1 MAHSLIQL
9 TDLSKSFDGQL
20 ALQPLDL
27 DIYDGE
33 FLTLLGPSGC
43 GKTTLLR
50 LLAGFET
57 PDSGQICI
65 QNQRIDHLPPE
76 ERHVN
81 MVFQSYAL
89 FPHMTVFD
97 NVAFGL
103 MCQGVAEA
111 DIQQRVTEALQRVK
125 LDDLA
130 ERKPAQLSGGQQQR
144 VAMARAVVN
153 EPKVLLLDE
162 PLSAL
167 DYHLRRSMQV
177 ELKALQRRLGITF
190 VMVTHDQEEALS
202 MSDRIVVMN
211 HGCIEQIGTPRDVYE
226 EPANVYVA
234 SFVGVANILNK
245 TIITATDTTIEIE
258 VANTRVHF
266 KNPKAFQAGET
277 VNIVIR
283 PEDIKVWN
291 VREVSSESEHE
302 YLPGTVNE
310 VIYKGSTVDLLVT
323 LGDGQKISATE
334 FFDEDDEVLEYEIG
348 EKVLIEW
355 QPGWEVV
362 LAEEQA
368 HV

>member
-1 MAHSLIQL
+1 MARSIITLSN
-9 TDLSKSFDGQL
+9 LSKCFDGQV
-20 ALQPLDL
+20 ALHPLDL
-27 DIYDGE
+27 EVKDGE

-57 PDSGQICI
+57 PDTGYIEIDGQ
-65 QNQRIDHLPPE
+65 RVDHLAPE
-76 ERHVN
+76 QRHVN

-103 MCQGVAEA
+103 KCQHVQPQE
-111 DIQQRVTEALQRVK
+111 INSRVNEALQRVK
-125 LDDLA
+125 LLELA
-130 ERKPAQLSGGQQQR
+130 QRKPDQLSGGQQQR

-153 EPKVLLLDE
+153 EPLVLLLDE

-177 ELKALQRRLGITF
+177 ELKALQRRLRITF
-190 VMVTHDQEEALS
+190 IMVTHDQEEALS
-202 MSDRIVVMN
+202 LSDRVVVMN
-211 HGCIEQIGTPRDVYE
+211 HGSIEQIGSPRDIYE
-226 EPANVYVA
+226 EPANLYVA
-234 SFVGVANILNK
+234 QFVGIANVLTKEIL
-245 TIITATDTTIEIE
+245 AVTDKTIEID
-258 VANTRVHF
+258 VAGTRVHF
-266 KNPKAFQAGET
+266 VNSKQFKMGEL

-291 VREVSSESEHE
+291 VREVSAESEHE
-302 YLPGTVNE
+302 YLPGTVSE
-310 VIYKGSTVDLLVT
+310 VIYKGSTVDLHVT
-323 LGDGQKISATE
+323 LSDGQLISATE
-334 FFDEDDEVLEYEIG
+334 FFDEDDEELEYEIG

-362 LAEEQA
+362 LPIEKTD
-368 HV
+368 V

>member
-1 MAHSLIQL
+1 MAQPIITLSN
-9 TDLSKSFDGQL
+9 LSKCFDGQA
-20 ALQPLDL
+20 ALNSLDL
-27 DIYDGE
+27 EVKDGE

-57 PDSGQICI
+57 ADTGRIEINGQCV
-65 QNQRIDHLPPE
+65 NHLPPE
-76 ERHVN
+76 QRHVN

-103 MCQGVAEA
+103 KCQQVHPQE
-111 DIQQRVTEALQRVK
+111 IEQRVKEALQRVQ
-125 LDDLA
+125 LLELA
-130 ERKPAQLSGGQQQR
+130 QRKPDQLSGGQQQR

-153 EPKVLLLDE
+153 EPLVLLLDE

-167 DYHLRRSMQV
+167 DYHLRRNMQV

-190 VMVTHDQEEALS
+190 IMVTHDQEEALS
-202 MSDRIVVMN
+202 LSDRIVVMN
-211 HGCIEQIGTPRDVYE
+211 HGSIEQIGSPRDIYE
-226 EPANVYVA
+226 EPSNLYVAQFVGIANV
-234 SFVGVANILNK
+234 LTK
-245 TIITATDTTIEIE
+245 TILSTTEKTIEVD
-258 VANTRVHF
+258 VAGTRVHF
-266 KNPKAFQAGET
+266 INSKHFKAGDE

-291 VREVSSESEHE
+291 VREVSAESEHE
-302 YLPGTVNE
+302 YLPGTVAE
-310 VIYKGSTVDLLVT
+310 VIYKGSTVDLRVT
-323 LGDGQKISATE
+323 LPDGQLISATE
-334 FFDEDDEVLEYEIG
+334 FFDEDDEELEYEIG

-362 LAEEQA
+362 LAVETA
-368 HV
+368 DV